1 MKKYKSFFI
10 LTILSALLLSIFAYL
25 GADFMIRKN
34 DGIFFKRDDLC
45 IFVWLSQ
52 KEKINENLN
61 KGKDTIVVL
70 GGSSVLF
77 GTNSD
82 IISEITNKNVINLGA
97 HAGVKDYIFIW
108 AKKVLKKGNIVIL
121 PIEFGCV
128 LDYNKICD
136 FKANYIL
143 SNDKETYKNF
153 DLLTRARYIGYFLT
167 HSAICYN
174 KNTKNEKIKEIKNN
188 TQYKSV
194 FEKMY
199 DSKYWSNRGDVL
211 NNFGQDEEKIK
222 HTKNAKCPV
231 SNNIILTKDFLDFIK
246 WCNEN
251 DVQVFVTYPVIFPF
265 NNLDTKEAQ
274 DFLANYKKTFHKNNI
289 NFIGE
294 AKDSYMELND
304 FLDGV
309 DHLNQKG
316 QRKRSIYLGNLIKAH
331 LPQ

>member
-77 GTNSD
+77 GTNSN
-82 IISEITNKNVINLGA
+82 IISEITGKNVINLGA

-251 DVQVFVTYPVIFPF
+251 DIQVFVTYPVIFPF

-294 AKDSYMELND
+294 AKDSYMEIDD

-309 DHLNQKG
+309 ENINQKG

>member
-77 GTNSD
+77 GTNSN
-82 IISEITNKNVINLGA
+82 IISEITDKNVINLGA

-251 DVQVFVTYPVIFPF
+251 DIQVFVTYPVIFPF

>member
-77 GTNSD
+77 GTNSN
-82 IISEITNKNVINLGA
+82 IISEITDKNVINLGA

-211 NNFGQDEEKIK
+211 NNFGQDKEKIK
-222 HTKNAKCPV
+222 QAKNAKCPV
-231 SNNIILTKDFLDFIK
+231 SDNIILTKDFLDFIK

-251 DVQVFVTYPVIFPF
+251 DIQVFVTYPVIFPF

>member
-82 IISEITNKNVINLGA
+82 IISEITDKNVINLGA

-222 HTKNAKCPV
+222 HTENAKCPV

-251 DVQVFVTYPVIFPF
+251 DIQVFVTYPVIFPF

>member
-34 DGIFFKRDDLC
+34 DGIFFKKDDLK
-45 IFVWLSQ
+45 ILIWFNQ
-52 KEKINENLN
+52 KEQINQALN
-61 KGKDTIVVL
+61 YGKNTIIVL

-82 IISEITNKNVINLGA
+82 IISEITGKNVINLGT

-108 AKKVLKKGNIVIL
+108 AKKILKRGNIVIL
-121 PIEFGCV
+121 PIEFESI
-128 LDYNKICD
+128 LDYGKICD
-136 FKANYIL
+136 YKANYII

-153 DLLTRARYIGYFLT
+153 DLLTKARYIGYFLT

-174 KNTKNEKIKEIKNN
+174 KNTKIEKIKAIKNN
-188 TQYKSV
+188 TKYETI
-194 FEKMY
+194 FEKMF
-199 DSKYWSNRGDVL
+199 DSKYWNEKGDVL
-211 NNFGQDEEKIK
+211 NNFGQNKEKIK
-222 HTKNAKCPV
+222 QAKNTKCPI

-251 DVQVFVTYPVIFPF
+251 DIQVFVTYPVIFPF

-294 AKDSYMELND
+294 AKDSYMEIDD
-304 FLDGV
+304 FLDSIY
-309 DHLNQKG
+309 HLNQAG

>member
-77 GTNSD
+77 GTNSN

>member
-77 GTNSD
+77 GTNSN
-82 IISEITNKNVINLGA
+82 IISEITGKNVINLGA

-136 FKANYIL
+136 FKANYII

-153 DLLTRARYIGYFLT
+153 GLLTRVKYIGYFLT

-251 DVQVFVTYPVIFPF
+251 DIQVFVTYPVIFPF